1 MQRSMIP
8 FNVTLLNLTPNKLA
22 GLKQITSLT
31 MFEGITRQYHPEGL
45 FSTSIFGRVGDPRRN
60 MIFAY
65 IDVKAEIFHPIIY
78 GILIQLKRLYG
89 GILSGTEYA
98 VWNPVKNDFEAS
110 NPMDGETGFHFFAQ
124 HWKKIVFTQSESD
137 KRGQMIDVINKYRDT
152 AMTSKILVL
161 PAGLRDVEIGSDG
174 RTKEDEINPIYR
186 QLLGAAN
193 TIPDVALRS
202 NPEIVDRSR
211 YTLQLKFN
219 ELYAHF
225 ERLIYGK
232 NKLIQNKWASR
243 RIMNGTA
250 NVITSMNLQTDYLGT
265 KGALGFN
272 NTVIG
277 LFQVA
282 KGLQP
287 MALYLLRTGFLSK
300 VFPDA
305 NAPAILIDKKT
316 LKRKEVVLPPAYYDR
331 YQTNEGLEKVLN
343 AFRDES
349 IRDTPLEVEGH
360 YLGLIYKGPDKTF
373 KIIQDIDE
381 VPEHRSKEHV
391 YPLTFCELLYLS
403 GYLNWNN
410 YPAIVTRYPITGV
423 GSIYPS
429 MTYVRTTT
437 TAEKRW
443 ELGEDWGPMTDNHCA
458 LEFPIPGPY
467 VKSMAPHPAKLDK
480 LGADF
485 DGDTMTCNFIYSDES
500 VKEIKRYFQTKRA
513 YIGIDG
519 HIISSTN
526 VSTVALTLHNL
537 TS

>member
-1 MQRSMIP
+1 MQRSLIP
-8 FNVTLLNLTPNKLA
+8 FNVTLLNLTSNKLS
-22 GLKQITSLT
+22 GLRKITSST
-31 MFEGITRQYHPEGL
+31 MFEGITRQYHPDGL

-65 IDVKAEIFHPIIY
+65 IDIKVEVFHPIVY
-78 GILIQLKRLYG
+78 GILTQLKRLYG
-89 GILSGTEYA
+89 GILTGTEYA
-98 VWNPVKNDFEAS
+98 IWNPTKNDFEAS
-110 NPMDGETGFHFFAQ
+110 NPMDGQTGYHFFVE
-124 HWKKIVFTQSESD
+124 HWRKIVFQKNESD
-137 KRGQMIDVINKYRDT
+137 KRNGMIEVINKYKDV
-152 AMTSKILVL
+152 ALTSKILVL

-186 QLLGAAN
+186 QLMGAAN
-193 TIPDVALRS
+193 TISDAAIRS
-202 NPEIVDRSR
+202 NPEIIDRSR
-211 YTLQLKFN
+211 IKIQTTFN
-219 ELYAHF
+219 DLYAHF

-250 NVITSMNLQTDYLGT
+250 NVITSMNLQTEYLGQ

-272 NTVIG
+272 NTVFGI
-277 LFQVA
+277 FQVA
-282 KGLQP
+282 KGLLPIAQFV
-287 MALYLLRTGFLSK
+287 LRNGFLAK
-300 VFPDA
+300 VFSDA
-305 NAPAILIDKKT
+305 NAPAILVNKKT
-316 LKRKEVVLPPAYYDR
+316 LKREEVILKPAYYDR
-331 YQTNEGLEKVLN
+331 YQTDEGLEKVLN
-343 AFRDES
+343 AFRDEA
-349 IRDTPLEVEGH
+349 IRDVPLEIEGH

-381 VPEHRSKEHV
+381 VPEHRNKADVH
-391 YPLTFCELLYLS
+391 PLTFCELLYLS
-403 GYLNWNN
+403 GYRWWNN

-443 ELGEDWGPMTDNHCA
+443 ELDHNWAQIGDDHVA

-467 VKSMAPHPAKLDK
+467 VKSMAPHPSKLAKLD
-480 LGADF
+480 ADF
-485 DGDTMTCNFIYSDES
+485 DGDTMTCNFIYAEES
-500 VKEIKRYFQTKRA
+500 VKEIKRYFLTKRA

-519 HIISSTN
+519 NVIASTN